1 MRAGFSLIEMSI
13 VLLIISIVAAGS
25 LNINASVSA
34 RNHYQETDETLETV
48 EDYLKFFYQIN
59 DRMPCPAS
67 LSAKAGESDFG
78 TEILS
83 GSCNGDTTTPAG
95 TFRVAV
101 GADFLRIGAL
111 PTRAL
116 KLPDAVMQD
125 GFSQRLLY
133 AVPEKFTDSATYG
146 AATGIITVNDGA
158 GNDLSTEAMYMVLS
172 HGEDRKGAYTGKS
185 GNVGVACGASD
196 NLDVE
201 NCNEDATFTDAT
213 FNNGD
218 IEAKFFDD
226 RLLWKNKTNFDSEA
240 SGAVAAAP
248 ATSTPPAA
256 ATEAQFGQLACW
268 GWLVGSFARIST
280 PEVVNFD
287 GDNADDYLNLWRADT
302 LKLNVNGAFGIR
314 SQNRKWGWGANNNY
328 ASYPNTTTQI
338 SSPSNSTASTHAGE
352 WKQGVNSG
360 SDNSCAIKTD
370 DSLWCWGGNTGG
382 VVGDGSST
390 TRQYPVQISGSW
402 KTVDL
407 SGRHTCALDTTGRA
421 YCWGSGSWGQLGN
434 GGGSSYTPTAV
445 SGGLTFKSISARGN
459 STCGITTDNEAYCW
473 GRNYYGELGDGTT
486 TKREIPTPVAG
497 GHRFVAI
504 ETGTHTCGI
513 TTTNE
518 TYCWGR
524 NNRGQLG
531 DGSTT
536 DRYTPTLVS
545 GSYDFSKITTG
556 QEHSCGITTDNEAY
570 CWGYNSYG
578 RLGDGTTTDSP
589 TPVKVIQNPA
599 WTENMKWLSISAS
612 LISTCAVVAPN

>member
-125 GFSQRLLY
+125 GFDQRLLY
-133 AVPEKFTDSATYG
+133 AVPEKFTDSATYS

-158 GNDLSTEAMYMVLS
+158 GTDLSTEAMYVVLS

-185 GNVGVACGASD
+185 GNVGVACGASA

-248 ATSTPPAA
+248 AAAQSTSGNTY
-256 ATEAQFGQLACW
+256 CW
-268 GWLVGSFARIST
+268 GRCTVPT
-280 PEVVNFD
+280 
-287 GDNADDYLNLWRADT
+287 
-302 LKLNVNGAFGIR
+302 
-314 SQNRKWGWGANNNY
+314 
-328 ASYPNTTTQI
+328 I
-338 SSPSNSTASTHAGE
+338 SSVTSAIATLPVSILGGREFAQVSS
-352 WKQGVNSG
+352 
-360 SDNSCAIKTD
+360 SDNYTC
-370 DSLWCWGGNTGG
+370 G
-382 VVGDGSST
+382 VTTSGD
-390 TRQYPVQISGSW
+390 
-402 KTVDL
+402 
-407 SGRHTCALDTTGRA
+407 A
-421 YCWGSGSWGQLGN
+421 YCWGNNTATLGDGSTISSAVGVAVSSVQSFAHISAGDEHACGVTTSGDAYCWGTNGAGQLGN
-434 GGGSSYTPTAV
+434 GTTVDSTTPVLV
-445 SGGLTFKSISARGN
+445 SGGYNFSDISALGEHTCAITTDGDAYCWGN
-459 STCGITTDNEAYCW
+459 GSYGELGNGATVDSATPVLVSGGHSWAHISAGRFYTCGITTSDVAYCWGQDGSGRLGNGSSGSSSTPSAVAGGHNFKKIDAGFTQVCGLTVAGDAYCWGYSYQGVIGNGSINQTYQSPVLVSGGHNFSDISAGRWHTCAITTDGDAYCW
-473 GRNYYGELGDGTT
+473 GRGLE
-486 TKREIPTPVAG
+486 
-497 GHRFVAI
+497 
-504 ETGTHTCGI
+504 
-513 TTTNE
+513 
-518 TYCWGR
+518 
-524 NNRGQLG
+524 GQLA
-531 DGSTT
+531 DGGTSSTRT
-536 DRYTPTLVS
+536 TPYAAVGGRKFMS
-545 GSYDFSKITTG
+545 INAGYRTT
-556 QEHSCGITTDNEAY
+556 HAI
-570 CWGYNSYG
+570 
-578 RLGDGTTTDSP
+578 LSP
-589 TPVKVIQNPA
+589 
-599 WTENMKWLSISAS
+599 
-612 LISTCAVVAPN
+612 